1 MNKYSFK
8 EGDKMP
14 KSAEQCEL
22 IKEKMRTKILESSL
36 VYFAKYG
43 YYGTKIN
50 NLAKFIGIG
59 QGTLYCYFSSK
70 EEVFHEILK
79 MGTEKNKQNMI
90 KLQKAPVSAARK
102 IMLLSDH
109 MINEISNDS
118 QLIYLFALNVQ
129 VAKQN
134 DFDNPFTN
142 EYETIPNAIL
152 ANIIIVGQ
160 QEGTVVD
167 GDPMVLSDFYWSM
180 VHAMSI
186 KRIFNNQHEIFEAR
200 LLSRLL
206 INDKYMEE
214 YS

>member
-1 MNKYSFK
+1 
-8 EGDKMP
+8 MP
-14 KSAEQCEL
+14 KSAEQCES

-43 YYGTKIN
+43 YYGTKIS

-70 EEVFHEILK
+70 EKVFYEILK
-79 MGTEKNKQNMI
+79 SGAEKNEQDMM
-90 KLQKAPVSAARK
+90 KLQKAPVSAAKK

-109 MINEISNDS
+109 MIKEISNDS

-142 EYETIPNAIL
+142 QYETIPNAIL
-152 ANIIIVGQ
+152 ADIIVAGQ
-160 QEGTVVD
+160 QEGAVVD
-167 GDPMVLSDFYWSM
+167 GDPFMLSDFYWSM

-186 KRIFNNQHEIFEAR
+186 KRVFNNRHEIFNAR
-200 LLSRLL
+200 LLTRLL
-206 INDKYMEE
+206 MKDKYMEE
-214 YS
+214 NS